1 MKSQAERLV
10 YSFRA
15 SRVKRWHT
23 HSYMIYEDTV
33 GHHSHGVAMI
43 LLILHPAPSAAL
55 LKAALIHDLG
65 EKKVGD
71 MSHWVK
77 KDNPALRD
85 MLGDLE
91 DKTLEEN
98 LCTDNANLVNEDI
111 PWLKAADAL
120 HAWMVLRENLM
131 CGNNAMLEVYQRLT
145 LDIEK
150 KVQGG
155 WPLEIL
161 SAMNDLSGN
170 KLWYDF

>member
-43 LLILHPAPSAAL
+43 ILILHPDPPASL
-55 LKAALIHDLG
+55 LKAALLHDLG
-65 EKKVGD
+65 EKRTGD
-71 MSHWVK
+71 MSHWIK
-77 KDNPALRD
+77 KANPELAWTLS
-85 MLGDLE
+85 DLE
-91 DKTLEEN
+91 DVALKEN
-98 LCTDNANLVNEDI
+98 LHHSLDSMLPNEYL
-111 PWLKAADAL
+111 WLKAADAL

>member
-1 MKSQAERLV
+1 MKPQAERLV

-43 LLILHPAPSAAL
+43 ILILHPDPSAAL
-55 LKAALIHDLG
+55 LKAALLHDLG
-65 EKKVGD
+65 EKRVGD

-77 KDNPALRD
+77 KDNPGLSVTLSSMEDVALEAYGFGTV
-85 MLGDLE
+85 LGFDVS
-91 DKTLEEN
+91 DV
-98 LCTDNANLVNEDI
+98 A
-111 PWLKAADAL
+111 WLKAADAL
-120 HAWMVLRENLM
+120 HAWMVLRENLL
-131 CGNNAMLEVYQRLT
+131 CGNNAMLEVYTRLT

-150 KVQGG
+150 RVQEG
-155 WPLEIL
+155 WPMEVLK
-161 SAMNDLSGN
+161 AMNGMSGN